1 MKKENQKGESQ
12 HKREINFQ
20 DTKKRQNTDKQMKK
34 KKNQQQ
40 KGNRQNYF

>member
-20 DTKKRQNTDKQMKK
+20 DTKKKDKKRINK
-34 KKNQQQ
+34 
-40 KGNRQNYF
+40 